1 MVRIEADVGRNRLL
15 LIISGRPDPER
26 TEDAWAAL
34 DGALSRL
41 RAPVDVLSDIRGL
54 EVLDPQLLEDFK
66 RFGERLRQFGV
77 RRVVRIV
84 GKSAQAAVQVER
96 LTRHL
101 KGHAAHLAFSE
112 ADAEQVFS
120 KTFSPPR

>member
-1 MVRIEADVGRNRLL
+1 MVRIEADVGKNRLL
-15 LIISGRPDPER
+15 LIISGRPDPAGAPS
-26 TEDAWAAL
+26 AWSSLDSAL
-34 DGALSRL
+34 ARL
-41 RAPVDVLSDIRGL
+41 RPPVDVLSDIRGL
-54 EVLDPQLLEDFK
+54 EALDPELLGEFK
-66 RFGERLRQFGV
+66 NFGERLREFGV

-112 ADAEQVFS
+112 AEAEQVFG
-120 KTFSPPR
+120 K